1 MLFLLLFLLGK
12 MKGLERSHTNV
23 NTQHPRRGRQMLG
36 KDLCGQPRLTDLE
49 ILSRLYA
56 PPPTGVFLLLV
67 GTASATLAGLRDS
80 TEIECA
86 WRALL
91 SKLDLKPTYHS

>member
-36 KDLCGQPRLTDLE
+36 KELWPASPDRPGDLE
-49 ILSRLYA
+49 QTVC
-56 PPPTGVFLLLV
+56 PPP
-67 GTASATLAGLRDS
+67 
-80 TEIECA
+80 
-86 WRALL
+86 RACFFC
-91 SKLDLKPTYHS
+91 